1 MPENNENIEQ
11 ITDSILNSIKK
22 MLGLMPDNKEFDA
35 DIIMNI
41 NSALFVLSQLGVGAN
56 GFYIEDEE
64 KTYNEYLPDNPEMI
78 HPVKTYLYAK
88 VRLGFDISTTSAA
101 VIEQLKQQAN
111 EYEWR
116 LMAQAEFNQQ

>member
-78 HPVKTYLYAK
+78 HPVKMYLYAK